1 MKTKYIHKITQ
12 RIASITV
19 IWFALALSQPVAAA
33 DLKTDLGVDGRTIT
47 LGDLFDGTGAKADII
62 VLNAP
67 APGKSKNITGYDLQ
81 RLATKYELEWEKP
94 DYLKRVSITRFAQT
108 ISSKEIQQL
117 IQGLAVDAGAD
128 PDSQI
133 RFFGRNS
140 GIVVPLDASVDD
152 IGFENFSLSD
162 RGDRFSATL
171 LVPSGTDVPTKLNLN
186 GVIEEVREIPVF
198 NSSIMPGEIIRAKDL
213 HWIKYPAKR
222 LNGRV
227 ILSSQ
232 QLVGMTVKRPGKTD
246 KPISSSDITPP
257 IAVAKGDA
265 VTMTVRSR
273 AMILSAGG
281 KALENGGIGD
291 TIRVINSKTRLT
303 VDARIIR
310 TGQVEIIS
318 GPTLALG
325 SRR

>member
-1 MKTKYIHKITQ
+1 MKTEQPH
-12 RIASITV
+12 RPARGIACV
-19 IWFALALSQPVAAA
+19 AAIWFAFTLSLPAVGA

-47 LGDLFDGTGAKADII
+47 LGDLFDGIGAKADII

-67 APGKSKNITGYDLQ
+67 RPGKSKNISGHDLQ
-81 RLATKYELEWEKP
+81 RLATKHEIEWQKP
-94 DYLKRVSITRFAQT
+94 DYLKKVSITRAAHT
-108 ISSKEIQQL
+108 IPSSEIQQL
-117 IQGLAVDAGAD
+117 IQVVAVESGAD

-133 RFFGRNS
+133 RFFGRNN
-140 GIVVPLDASVDD
+140 GIIVPMDASADD
-152 IGFENFSLSD
+152 IRFENFSLSD
-162 RGDRFSATL
+162 KGGRFSATL
-171 LVPSGTDVPTKLNLN
+171 LIPSGGDVPTKLNLN

-198 NSSIMPGEIIRAKDL
+198 SSSIMPGEIIRATDL

-222 LNGRV
+222 LNARV

-232 QLVGMTVKRPGKTD
+232 QLVGMTVRRPAKTD
-246 KPISSSDITPP
+246 KPINSSDITPP

-303 VDARIIR
+303 VDARIIS
-310 TGQVEIIS
+310 TGHVEILS

>member
-1 MKTKYIHKITQ
+1 MRTEQTHKPTQ
-12 RIASITV
+12 GIACIAAILFV
-19 IWFALALSQPVAAA
+19 FACALPAAAA

-47 LGDLFDGTGAKADII
+47 LGDLFDGIGTKADII

-67 APGKSKNITGYDLQ
+67 APGKSKNISGHDLQ
-81 RLATKYELEWEKP
+81 RLAEKHGLKWQKP
-94 DYLKRVSITRFAQT
+94 DYLKKVRITREAHT
-108 ISSKEIQQL
+108 IPSGEIQQL
-117 IQGLAVDAGAD
+117 IHDVALESGAD

-133 RFFGRNS
+133 RFFGRIN
-140 GIVVPLDASVDD
+140 GIIVPMDASIDD
-152 IGFENFSLSD
+152 VGFESFSLSD
-162 RGDRFSATL
+162 KGDRFSATL
-171 LVPSGTDVPTKLNLN
+171 LIPSGDDVPNKLNLN
-186 GVIEEVREIPVF
+186 GVLEEVRDIPVF

-213 HWIKYPAKR
+213 HWIKVPTKR

-232 QLVGMTVKRPGKTD
+232 QLIGMTVRRPAKTD

-265 VTMTVRSR
+265 VTMTVRTR
-273 AMILSAGG
+273 AMLLSAGG

-303 VDARIIR
+303 VDAKIISA
-310 TGQVEIIS
+310 GQVEINS